1 MTQHTKTPISL
12 YTKVWVSALIFL
24 SIVMV
29 GGLTILAATNL
40 DELKAGANGHTLT
53 SHSWDSLIDVVKTQ
67 NTALGVGLD
76 QLETGLAQFNQ
87 TLINLFGS
95 RDEKVRI

>member
-1 MTQHTKTPISL
+1 MKNTSSHQTSL
-12 YTKVWVSALIFL
+12 YTKVLVSALIFL
-24 SIVMV
+24 STICV
-29 GGLTILAATNL
+29 GGLAILTATNL
-40 DELKAGANGHTLT
+40 DDLKAGANGHTLT
-53 SHSWDSLIDVVKTQ
+53 SNSWDTLIDSVKTQ

-76 QLETGLAQFNQ
+76 RLETGLTQFNQ